1 MKKILSKV
9 WEKILFIETLFL
21 LAFIPLYPKLP
32 ILDVKNTW
40 VYIRAE
46 DFIVFFAIISWI
58 ILFIKKKVS
67 LKTPLT
73 IPILIFWL
81 IGGIATI
88 HAILIIFPTIAN
100 VFPNVAFLSLLRHI
114 EYLSL
119 FFIAYFG
126 VRTKKEFLTSIG
138 VLVSTLVTVSI
149 YGFGQKYLSF
159 PAFLTM
165 NEEFA
170 KGIPIHLS
178 SLSRVPS
185 TFAGHYDL
193 AAYLVLVI
201 PILVS
206 LSFGIKNIAIKLI
219 FIFSSFLGLILL
231 FMTVSR
237 VSFVVLFIALF
248 VVLFF
253 QKKKLVLFSIPII
266 ILLGVIFVSFSPVVL
281 DRFKSTV
288 SEVEV
293 LVDAKTGDSLGHV
306 KYVPKEYFK
315 DKIVLQRR
323 VRDKEELGLSIAGVE
338 LAGNE
343 FSSESAILKYKFI
356 PNEVP
361 LVGAVNISTGE
372 NLPQGTGYVNLYLSP
387 VTKRLG
393 NFFYEFPKDVSLS
406 SPSAQFLIIHGDFIV
421 KKASAYDLSFTTRFQ
436 GEWPKAI
443 EAFRKNIIFGS
454 GYGSVSLAVDNN
466 YLRILGEIG
475 ILGLI
480 SFSFIFITLAIYI
493 KNVYSNIDSKL
504 VKSFVIGFGAGVV
517 GLGLNATLIDV
528 FEASKIAFMLWIL
541 AGITLGVLLGYQ
553 TKEFS
558 LFKEVRSVVFSPF
571 AVIIYLFT
579 ATWLLFSPLINNY
592 FVGDDF
598 TWLRWAASCSD
609 NCNKF
614 TEILGYFTDSDG
626 FFFRPG
632 TKIYFLLM
640 YSVFWLN
647 QVVYHLVSILL
658 HFAVASIFFLILR
671 KLFKNNALSLIGAL
685 LFLVLSGI
693 LEGVYW
699 ISSTGYLFN
708 AFFGLSGLLFYMTWK
723 EKNKLGYFILSFMSI
738 SLSLLFHEMG
748 VVYPILLISSNFI
761 NSDWKSIAKSLKS
774 DIYSFILFIPVVL
787 YLVMRLFSNSHWLSG
802 DYSYNLI
809 NLPFNFIG
817 NSLGY
822 LGLSLLGPVA
832 SPLFLNLREI
842 SRSNILIML
851 ILIPVFLGFIFIL
864 YKYIFKKFDLFEQRI
879 IFFALSFFI
888 ITLLPF
894 LGLGNI
900 TSRYSYVASIGVV
913 IIITIL
919 IKKSYGYLESSGRYI
934 AFGILG
940 VALIIF
946 SLFHVIQIQQ
956 ITFDWRDAGRLAK
969 DFFISFESEYSNG
982 WSGKDIKFHFINVP
996 QRVGDAWVFP
1006 VGLSDAVWFA
1016 IRNDDARI
1024 FIHSDLKSA
1033 LNSGS
1038 SKSDVILRFKDDG
1051 GVEEID
1057 KEGIIN

>member
-1 MKKILSKV
+1 MKKFLSRI
-9 WEKILFIETLFL
+9 WENVLFIETLFL

-46 DFIVFFAIISWI
+46 DFIVFFAIISWV

-73 IPILIFWL
+73 IPILLFWL

-126 VRTKKEFLTSIG
+126 VRTKKELLASIG
-138 VLVSTLVTVSI
+138 VLVSTLITVSL

-170 KGIPIHLS
+170 KGVPIHLS

-193 AAYLVLVI
+193 AAYLVLII
-201 PILVS
+201 PILIS
-206 LSFGIKNIAIKLI
+206 LSFGVKNLIIKLV
-219 FIFSSFLGLILL
+219 FISSSFLGLILL

-237 VSFVVLFIALF
+237 VSFFVLFFALF

-266 ILLGVIFVSFSPVVL
+266 IFAGLTIIGFQPTLL

-323 VRDKEELGLSIAGVE
+323 VRDKEELGRSITGADLGD
-338 LAGNE
+338 GY
-343 FSSESAILKYKFI
+343 SSDSAILKYKFI
-356 PNEVP
+356 PEEVP
-361 LVGAVNISTGE
+361 LVKAVNISTGE

-393 NFFYEFPKDVSLS
+393 NFFYEFPKDVSLPS
-406 SPSAQFLIIHGDFIV
+406 SSAQFLIIHGDFIV
-421 KKASAYDLSFTTRFQ
+421 KRASAYDLSFTTRFQ
-436 GEWPKAI
+436 GEWPRAI
-443 EAFRKNIIFGS
+443 DAFRRNIIFGS

-466 YLRILGEIG
+466 YLRVLGEIG

-480 SFSFIFITLAIYI
+480 SFLFIFISLAIYI
-493 KNVYSNIDSKL
+493 KKVFPDIDSKL
-504 VKSFVIGFGAGVV
+504 VKSFAIGFGAGVI

-528 FEASKIAFMLWIL
+528 FEASKIAFLLWIL
-541 AGITLGVLLGYQ
+541 SGITLGVLSNYQ
-553 TKEFS
+553 TKEFN
-558 LFKEVRSVVFSPF
+558 LFKEIKNVALSPY

-579 ATWLLFSPLINNY
+579 ATWLLFSPMINNY

-609 NCNKF
+609 HCNKPLQ
-614 TEILGYFTDSDG
+614 ILHYFTDSNG

-640 YSVFWLN
+640 YSAFWLN
-647 QVVYHLVSILL
+647 QVIYHLVSILL
-658 HFAVASIFFLILR
+658 HFAVASVFFLILR
-671 KLFKNNALSLIGAL
+671 KLFKENIIPFIASL
-685 LFLVLSGI
+685 LFLVLSGS

-708 AFFGLSGLLFYMTWK
+708 AVFGLSGLLFYMTWK
-723 EKNKLGYFILSFMSI
+723 EKNNLVYFILSIISI

-748 VVYPILLISSNFI
+748 VVYPLLLLSSNFI
-761 NSDWKSIAKSLKS
+761 NSDWNKTLKSLKR
-774 DIYSFILFIPVVL
+774 DIHSFTLFIPL
-787 YLVMRLFSNSHWLSG
+787 ISYLIIRIFSNSHWLNG
-802 DYSYNLI
+802 DYSYDLI
-809 NLPFNFIG
+809 KLPFNFIG

-822 LGLSLLGPVA
+822 LGLSLLGPI
-832 SPLFLNLREI
+832 STPFYHLLREV
-842 SRSNILIML
+842 SRTNILIM
-851 ILIPVFLGFIFIL
+851 ILLVPLFLGLIF
-864 YKYIFKKFDLFEQRI
+864 IFKKFIFKKFSDSEQKI
-879 IFFALSFFI
+879 IFFGLSFFV

-900 TSRYSYVASIGVV
+900 TSRYSYTGSLG
-913 IIITIL
+913 IIIIVAVL
-919 IKKSYGYLESSGRYI
+919 IKKAYGYLESSGRGI
-934 AFGILG
+934 AFGVLG
-940 VALIIF
+940 VALIVF
-946 SLFHVIQIQQ
+946 SLFHIIQIQQ
-956 ITFDWRDAGRLAK
+956 ITFDWRDSGRLAK

-982 WSGKDIKFHFINVP
+982 WSGKDIKFHFVNVP
-996 QRVGDAWVFP
+996 LRVGDAWVFP
-1006 VGLSDAVWFA
+1006 VGLPDAVWFA
-1016 IRNDDARI
+1016 IRNENARI
-1024 FIHSDLKSA
+1024 FMHNDLKSA

-1038 SKSDVILRFKDDG
+1038 SKNDVILRFKDDG

-1057 KEGIIN
+1057 KGSIIN